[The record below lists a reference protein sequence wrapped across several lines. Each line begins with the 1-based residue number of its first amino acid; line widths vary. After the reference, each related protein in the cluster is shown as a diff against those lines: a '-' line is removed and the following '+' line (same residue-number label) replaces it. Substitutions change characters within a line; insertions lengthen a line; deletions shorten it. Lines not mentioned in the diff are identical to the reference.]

1 LVDTEVLLSHAL
13 ERASKRGASYSEVRY
28 QADTGTGI
36 MLKNGVP
43 EVASSIDK
51 TGIGLRVIVGGSLGF
66 GATNKLTKAGI
77 LKLVDDAIARAKAS
91 SPVVSNPT
99 HMSEEQL
106 GHDKVEVKPRIKFD
120 NVEFDQV
127 VELLKEAD
135 SASVV
140 AAKPKGVELV
150 SRMLELTSAVTHKH
164 IITSDGGDVESKIP
178 RNSFYY
184 FLVGIHPQRGSAQRT
199 SERGESRGWEAVES
213 WDLVEVLGREGATMA
228 RVLAEGVPPPKD
240 QVDVLAG
247 GEVIGLVCHESSGHP
262 QEADR
267 IMGREAAQA
276 GESYLSLTSLGME
289 VGSQVV
295 NVVDDPTIP
304 RSFGFYLY
312 DEECVKARKRY
323 LIKEGRINEF
333 LQNRE
338 TAAVTGTS
346 SNAAARATSY
356 DREPIIRM
364 ANTYMEPGDHSFDE
378 LIEDI
383 KHGVFIKNFTEWN
396 IDDRRFNQ
404 KYVGLEAYSI
414 ENGELG
420 VPVRNPAIEMTTV
433 GFFKAVDAVGSDL
446 MHWAATCGKGD
457 PMQGAPVW
465 TSGPTVRLR
474 NLRLGG
480 AQA

>member
-1 LVDTEVLLSHAL
+1 MVDIESLLSHAL
-13 ERASKRGASYSEVRY
+13 EGASKRGASYSEVRY
-28 QADTGTGI
+28 QADIGSGI

-51 TGIGLRVIVGGSLGF
+51 TGIGLRVIVDGSLGF

-77 LKLVDDAIARAKAS
+77 LKLVDDAVARAKAS
-91 SPVVSNPT
+91 SPVVSDPIR
-99 HMSEEQL
+99 MSEEQL
-106 GHDKVEVKPRIKFD
+106 GHDRVEVKPRIKFD

-127 VELLKEAD
+127 VELLKEVD
-135 SASVV
+135 SAAVL
-140 AAKPKGVELV
+140 AAKPKEVDLV

-164 IITSDGGDVESKIP
+164 IITSDGGDVESTIP
-178 RNSFYY
+178 RNSFFY
-184 FLVGIHPQRGSAQRT
+184 FLVGMHPQRGSAQRM
-199 SERGESRGWEAVES
+199 SERGESRGWEAVEG
-213 WDLVEVLGREGATMA
+213 WDLAGVLRREGATMA
-228 RVLAEGVPPPKD
+228 RVLTEGVPPPKD
-240 QVDVLAG
+240 QVDLLAG

-276 GESYLSLTSLGME
+276 GESYLSVTSLGME

-295 NVVDDPTIP
+295 NVVDDPTMP

-356 DREPIIRM
+356 DKEPIVRM
-364 ANTYMEPGDHSFDE
+364 ANTYMEPGDHNFDE
-378 LIEDI
+378 LIGDI
-383 KHGVFIKNFTEWN
+383 RHGVFIKNFTEWN

-433 GFFKAVDAVGSDL
+433 GFFKAVDAVGNDL

-474 NLRLGG
+474 NVRLGG